1 MMLRYAIVFTVEIL
15 HDYFANLKCEDLI
28 IVPSRETA
36 DALKGH
42 DMLFKAIGNKLIL
55 LTKTDDTGKPV
66 ILPDPSLKLCFY
78 ASINNVHFCN
88 YTNIDYHPFGLTRFY
103 FSTLNQTKV
112 NTTLYLSK
120 AIPQY
125 SNTNAYA
132 VGALAGDAPGN
143 NYEAIKSSSNSNIHA
158 LAETAYWLPRGTA
171 QYVNSNDAIQLA
183 GDTYRFN
190 TTPAT
195 DFTVNIYTLNT
206 GTNVYDSLLINS
218 TQHYP
223 AVQTSIPIDLS
234 LLQNGKYR
242 IEVNGSSVLIYRDS
256 NALAQNIFGLIE
268 LFNHL
273 PPANSFSWFDA
284 SGLPKQNNY
293 TLRFANRSAIWKYI
307 ARSNDVTAIKDNTA
321 VYTFNHIPASTV
333 FTSSV
338 PIPFREQP
346 LNTLFLESA
355 SFGQI
360 SPIPNPPAD
369 RLGTITQDSDN
380 YYCAEKHL
388 HY

>member
-1 MMLRYAIVFTVEIL
+1 M
-15 HDYFANLKCEDLI
+15 
-28 IVPSRETA
+28 S
-36 DALKGH
+36 
-42 DMLFKAIGNKLIL
+42 
-55 LTKTDDTGKPV
+55 
-66 ILPDPSLKLCFY
+66 
-78 ASINNVHFCN
+78 
-88 YTNIDYHPFGLTRFY
+88 
-103 FSTLNQTKV
+103 
-112 NTTLYLSK
+112 
-120 AIPQY
+120 
-125 SNTNAYA
+125 
-132 VGALAGDAPGN
+132 
-143 NYEAIKSSSNSNIHA
+143 
-158 LAETAYWLPRGTA
+158 
-171 QYVNSNDAIQLA
+171 
-183 GDTYRFN
+183 
-190 TTPAT
+190 AT

-206 GTNVYDSLLINS
+206 GTNIYDSLLISS

-223 AVQTSIPIDLS
+223 VVQTSIPINLS

-273 PPANSFSWFDA
+273 SPANSFSWFDA

-321 VYTFNHIPASTV
+321 VYTFNNIPASKV

-355 SFGQI
+355 SLGQI
-360 SPIPNPPAD
+360 SPIPNPPAN
-369 RLGTITQDSDN
+369 RLGTITQGSDN